1 MLKFNYKLAIIILSI
16 AFLFGYFRIFTI
28 NNNSNAVAIIGEEK
42 ITVNQ
47 FINSYSFG
55 SSLLKPK
62 PRPKLFFL
70 NAMINEM
77 VLAKELSNNA
87 KHKIQND
94 DFRIELLKQELLIE
108 NIFRIEVDNKINITK
123 EELLRSIL
131 DSQKKIKASY
141 IHSPVFERIV
151 QIRDSLINGYDL
163 NQLFDM
169 RIINDDIKIEETDY
183 MEHSQIYEPFKSIIH
198 KLSPQTYSEIIESDI
213 GYYIIRI
220 EDIITNSLS
229 DMEIKKLETTHKK
242 IIWNKKGTQLAKDFV
257 DSFMSAKKV
266 IIKSKSFNNLV
277 KNTFGFYK
285 NLGSIPL
292 NDKIYSELDL
302 HDNWLS
308 DTLIVHRHG
317 IVRTKQFLDFMK
329 LRPIKYDIKN
339 IDSFSNDLEE
349 KLAIIIRDYFLIL
362 EYGENYNF
370 NQSEILN
377 QISQWKKKYVVE
389 DYLQKLHYSFVKNNL
404 EKNQFNNFLERKLDS
419 LRSKINISINH
430 ELLSNVDVIDNVKSH
445 MPELQLYK
453 LGLPYLKKAY
463 PTPHFMFS
471 YINNPN

>member
-1 MLKFNYKLAIIILSI
+1 MTARKSAAPRRRQAGASGADEADAAPDAAPPRSKKSRLTHRA
-16 AFLFGYFRIFTI
+16 AAAAGDDDD
-28 NNNSNAVAIIGEEK
+28 GEEK
-42 ITVNQ
+42 KAGKADDSATHTTETPEPTELGRGYTDDA
-47 FINSYSFG
+47 SSSSG
-55 SSLLKPK
+55 S
-62 PRPKLFFL
+62 
-70 NAMINEM
+70 
-77 VLAKELSNNA
+77 
-87 KHKIQND
+87 
-94 DFRIELLKQELLIE
+94 
-108 NIFRIEVDNKINITK
+108 
-123 EELLRSIL
+123 
-131 DSQKKIKASY
+131 
-141 IHSPVFERIV
+141 
-151 QIRDSLINGYDL
+151 
-163 NQLFDM
+163 
-169 RIINDDIKIEETDY
+169 
-183 MEHSQIYEPFKSIIH
+183 HSQIYEPFKSIIH

-229 DMEIKKLETTHKK
+229 DMDIKKLETTHKK

-257 DSFMSAKKV
+257 DSFMSAKNV

-292 NDKIYSELDL
+292 DDKIYSELDL

-329 LRPIKYDIKN
+329 LRPIKYDIKT

-362 EYGENYNF
+362 EYEENYNF

-445 MPELQLYK
+445 IPELQLYK